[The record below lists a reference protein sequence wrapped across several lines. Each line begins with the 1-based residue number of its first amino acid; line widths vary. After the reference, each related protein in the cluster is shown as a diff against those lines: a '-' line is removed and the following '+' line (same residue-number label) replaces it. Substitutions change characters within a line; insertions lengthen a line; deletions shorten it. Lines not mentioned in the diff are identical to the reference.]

1 MAHDSPAVVERR
13 GKGRPKGSIN
23 KATIALRHALEGHG
37 FDVTAKLVELYNNA
51 EDDKVRFRIAKT
63 MLEYTHPKLKDVDIV
78 ALEKGEDQPK
88 DSTPI
93 NISLDELVAI
103 ARGDQVE

>member
-1 MAHDSPAVVERR
+1 MTTNTKAGAR
-13 GKGRPKGSIN
+13 GKGRPHGSVN
-23 KATIALRHALEGHG
+23 RATLALRTALADRG
-37 FDVTAKLVELYNNA
+37 FDIIDKIITLYESQDFN
-51 EDDKVRFRIAKT
+51 DKDRMKIARIL
-63 MLEYTHPKLKDVDIV
+63 LEYTHPKPKEIDLV
-78 ALEKGEDQPK
+78 AYESGEAQPK